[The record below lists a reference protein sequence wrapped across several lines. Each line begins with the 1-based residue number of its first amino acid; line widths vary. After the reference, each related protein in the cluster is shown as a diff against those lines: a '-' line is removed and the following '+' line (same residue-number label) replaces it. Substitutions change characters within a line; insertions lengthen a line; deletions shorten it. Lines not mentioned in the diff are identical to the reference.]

1 MNTINGKSTVAY
13 AKRQIRELIHM
24 QAELEK
30 SVMEYYDVV
39 KSGEISAKE
48 LLDKVTHLVET
59 KLFYAGHQ
67 AWDAL
72 ACIDHIQQSELEIL
86 LDAVYNTACEY
97 AEESI
102 KHRGNLN
109 WTEECHK
116 IIDKMLDAHP
126 EFPNALSEHLQYNPE
141 GDNIYNDTLWDIA
154 RYAILDTADDTK
166 MSKEDRMKIEIP
178 TSDPWQTM
186 L

>member
-1 MNTINGKSTVAY
+1 MNTIDGKSPVAY
-13 AKRQIRELIHM
+13 AKRRIIELIHM

-39 KSGEISAKE
+39 KTGEISAKE
-48 LLDKVTHLVET
+48 LLDKVTHLINT
-59 KLFYAGHQ
+59 KLFYAGHE
-67 AWDAL
+67 AWYAI
-72 ACIDHIQQSELEIL
+72 AAIDHIPQSELEIL
-86 LDAVYNTACEY
+86 QDAVYNTACEY

-102 KHRGNLN
+102 KHRPLN

-126 EFPNALSEHLQYNPE
+126 EFCEALSEHLQYNPE

-178 TSDPWQTM
+178 ESDPWQTM

>member
-1 MNTINGKSTVAY
+1 MNAINGKSPVAY
-13 AKRQIRELIHM
+13 TKRRIREVIHM

-39 KSGEISAKE
+39 KTGEISAKE

-59 KLFYAGHQ
+59 KLFYAAHE
-67 AWDAL
+67 AWDAI
-72 ACIDHIQQSELEIL
+72 ACLYHIPQSELEIL
-86 LDAVYNTACEY
+86 LDAVYDTACEY

-102 KHRGNLN
+102 KHRPLN
-109 WTEECHK
+109 WTEECRK

-126 EFPNALSEHLQYNPE
+126 EFPNALLEHLQYNPE

-178 TSDPWQTM
+178 ESDPWQTM